1 MHQREGV
8 DISSAQTVT
17 VTDIGT
23 AERLS
28 EALADVFRT
37 AEVGDVLTD
46 DVVSRCHSGTTLSKE
61 V

>member
-1 MHQREGV
+1 MT
-8 DISSAQTVT
+8 SAQTVT

-28 EALADVFRT
+28 EALAEVFRT

-46 DVVSRCHSGTTLSKE
+46 DVFSRCHLGTTLSME